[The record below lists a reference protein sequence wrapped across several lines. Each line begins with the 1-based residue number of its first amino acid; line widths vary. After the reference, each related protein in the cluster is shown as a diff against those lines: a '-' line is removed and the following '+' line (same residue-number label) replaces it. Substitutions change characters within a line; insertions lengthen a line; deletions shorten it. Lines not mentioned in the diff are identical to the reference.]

1 MSTAALQLIISFC
14 TITGTNSPASYVQE
28 KQIMCVKQVIQCH
41 KDNPKLDLPD
51 CILKFKL

>member
-14 TITGTNSPASYVQE
+14 TVTGTNSPASSVQE
-28 KQIMCVKQVIQCH
+28 RQIVCVKQVIQCH

-51 CILKFKL
+51 CILKYKL